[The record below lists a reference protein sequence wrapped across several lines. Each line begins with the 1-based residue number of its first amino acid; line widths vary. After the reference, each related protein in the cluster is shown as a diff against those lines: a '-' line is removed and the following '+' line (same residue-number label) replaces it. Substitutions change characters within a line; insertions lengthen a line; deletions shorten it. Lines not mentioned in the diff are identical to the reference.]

1 MKIQYCSDLHL
12 EFPANKNY
20 LKKNPIEP
28 AGDILILAGDIVLFS
43 HIYAEKS
50 FFDYLSDNFQHVYWL
65 PGNHE
70 YYRSDFNQR
79 TGTFQENIRSNVT
92 LLNNTNIV
100 HQDTRLVFSTL
111 WSQIDPTKEL
121 VIKKVMSDF
130 KLITINGRVINID
143 DYNNLHADCLSFLK
157 SQLTTPTTQR
167 TIVATHHRPTF
178 LNYPEQYRHSELNTA
193 FATELYN
200 LIETSHASHWIFAHT
215 HETLPDTTIGQT
227 ILTTNPLGYIERN
240 EHHAFKTRVI

>member
-12 EFPANKNY
+12 EFPANKSH
-20 LKKNPIEP
+20 LQKHPIEP
-28 AGDILILAGDIVLFS
+28 AGDILLLAGDVIPFI
-43 HIYAEKS
+43 HIEREKA

-92 LLNNTNIV
+92 LLNNTTIV
-100 HQDTRLVFSTL
+100 KNNTRLVFSTL
-111 WSQIDPTKEL
+111 WSQIDPTKER

-130 KLITINGRVINID
+130 KLITHNGRLINIE
-143 DYNNLHADCLSFLK
+143 DYNNLHADCLNFL
-157 SQLTTPTTQR
+157 QTELTTPTTQR
-167 TIVATHHRPTF
+167 TIIITHHRPTF
-178 LNYPEQYRHSELNTA
+178 LHYPEQYRHSELNTA

-200 LIETSHASHWIFAHT
+200 LIETSTASHWIFAHT

-227 ILTTNPLGYIERN
+227 TLATNPLGYIERN
-240 EHHAFKTRVI
+240 EHHAFRTRVI